1 MVKYT
6 AAENRKAFQRWLA
19 VKDDGIVGPAT
30 LAAFDTRMVNLCA
43 VAVTGD
49 DIKRFA
55 SDLSVSTQ
63 HDRAVSALYCWPDRD
78 RLVIVVEA
86 TTPVLREVGRRSG
99 ACVSGGDGCG
109 MNGAI
114 RSDAVR
120 VA

>member
-1 MVKYT
+1 MTKYT

-30 LAAFDTRMVNLCA
+30 LAAFDTRMANLCA

-86 TTPVLREVGRRSG
+86 ATPVLREKGRRSSVWLAGQYGG
-99 ACVSGGDGCG
+99 A